1 MEERV
6 LELLKEIDEGILT
19 FEGENL
25 FEAGLLDSFLVI
37 DLVAELEDTFDM
49 EIDAKYVLEEN
60 FQTKENIIALMKKL
74 TGDTE

>member
-1 MEERV
+1 MEEKV
-6 LELLKEIDEGILT
+6 MELLKEIDEEILE

-37 DLVAELEDTFDM
+37 ELVSELEDAFDI

-60 FQTKENIIALMKKL
+60 FRTKENIIKLMKKL
-74 TGDTE
+74 TE

>member
-1 MEERV
+1 MEEKV
-6 LELLKEIDEGILT
+6 MELLKEIDEEILE

-37 DLVAELEDTFDM
+37 DLVSELEDTFDI

-60 FQTKENIIALMKKL
+60 FRTKENIVKLMKKL
-74 TGDTE
+74 TE